1 MKLAAPAAELEQLT
15 PHNHQALSFGLPRD
29 SAVPGQPLRP
39 TRDSVE
45 PQLGVGTPVAQRC
58 RRSPLPPAAPRH
70 RPALCL
76 ELSSVLK
83 GRQGAPC
90 PGRMGLPPVPLQP
103 RIDWEKEMQAQ
114 NSFALHPC
122 SAPGSGDEARWVFVK
137 LPANSLRSFSRAGEA
152 KSLVLLPAWLV
163 CRTNIQARSC

>member
-90 PGRMGLPPVPLQP
+90 PGRMGLPPVPLRATDKMGKGDASTKFIHLASLQCSWLWGWSP
-103 RIDWEKEMQAQ
+103 VGLCKT
-114 NSFALHPC
+114 PC
-122 SAPGSGDEARWVFVK
+122 Q
-137 LPANSLRSFSRAGEA
+137 LPQ
-152 KSLVLLPAWLV
+152 
-163 CRTNIQARSC
+163 II